1 MLYKNTEHLIEKA
14 RTIGLTH
21 RDYYIFRT
29 FNKTWMMMIF
39 FFLDFWGGCLKSL
52 STFFQDFFWYFF
64 IKLLFLLEFALIFH
78 SLFFGIFMSFCS
90 NKGFWRFHIGNN
102 NEKFQIILKVT
113 ARWRLYVTTLYREGK
128 IVSTIAILNY
138 FALEMSI

>member
-39 FFLDFWGGCLKSL
+39 FFGFLRGLSEKLIHIFSRFFLVLFHKVIISFRICTNFSL
-52 STFFQDFFWYFF
+52 SFF
-64 IKLLFLLEFALIFH
+64 LEFLC
-78 SLFFGIFMSFCS
+78 LFCS